1 MHSGNVVKHNGV
13 KAGLK
18 EVSKVA
24 SYYVENTKYY
34 YKTFGINAF
43 KDLVKSSITVSASQC
58 IKNFFKWGQIMSNIF
73 KGEIMSTDKQLLVL

>member
-24 SYYVENTKYY
+24 SYYVKNTKYY
-34 YKTFGINAF
+34 YKTF
-43 KDLVKSSITVSASQC
+43 
-58 IKNFFKWGQIMSNIF
+58 
-73 KGEIMSTDKQLLVL
+73 

>member
-24 SYYVENTKYY
+24 SYYVKNTKSY
-34 YKTFGINAF
+34 YKTFVKKAF
-43 KDLVKSSITVSASQC
+43 KDSVKSYLTVSVYQS
-58 IKNFFKWGQIMSNIF
+58 I
-73 KGEIMSTDKQLLVL
+73 

>member
-24 SYYVENTKYY
+24 SYYVKNTKYY

-43 KDLVKSSITVSASQC
+43 KDLVKSSITVSASQF
-58 IKNFFKWGQIMSNIF
+58 IKNFFK
-73 KGEIMSTDKQLLVL
+73 